1 MQTFSKIDYLK
12 YLGFIVGCTGI
23 GVILFSLILGLPSF
37 FNVFLT
43 VVGTQL
49 ALKYLGKK
57 VIGIDYW
64 MAKEKK
70 L

>member
-1 MQTFSKIDYLK
+1 MDYLK
-12 YLGFIVGCTGI
+12 YLGFITVCSGI
-23 GVILFSLILGLPSF
+23 GAVAFSAILGLPAF
-37 FNVFLT
+37 FSILLT

-49 ALKYLGKK
+49 ALTYLGKK